1 MRDIGTQ
8 AYRALRDRGPRRF
21 LADATAETVERWL
34 VPRID
39 HWFANRILDERSL
52 SAICAAEDTFF
63 DHYDRAESYALDLP
77 ITPDGYHGAER
88 ERMLETYA
96 SGMRIDAPYVCELTD
111 VDLVGPDAVS
121 IKDRAYV
128 FENSLESTKR
138 LTTSSLRAVSKGTPP
153 VQSPWLRPDR
163 KFDTI
168 VSLVG
173 PWVGNYTHWFQ
184 DYLTRLEGLEH
195 YRSET
200 GANPAVL
207 IPSGASG
214 WMRDALRAMGY
225 GPDRWTEWRGG
236 RARAD
241 RLIVSSVR
249 REARERAPNRRI
261 VYSPTGVRWV
271 RDRIRSGIDAERTV
285 AHSERIYLSRSNAL
299 TRRVRNE
306 DEVMGLL
313 ADWGFE
319 RYRPEEL
326 SFAEQVTLFSNAEA
340 IVSPHGS
347 GLMNQIFADDAAVIE
362 LMGKKQTVTSPATEY
377 FYAELLGHDYACVP
391 GEAVGTDLRT
401 DVSGLKIVLEK
412 LLGPP

>member
-1 MRDIGTQ
+1 MFFEQYDTAESYTLDLPTTPYGYDDDTRERMLDIYASGMTIE
-8 AYRALRDRGPRRF
+8 APF
-21 LADATAETVERWL
+21 ICELADAT
-34 VPRID
+34 
-39 HWFANRILDERSL
+39 
-52 SAICAAEDTFF
+52 
-63 DHYDRAESYALDLP
+63 
-77 ITPDGYHGAER
+77 
-88 ERMLETYA
+88 
-96 SGMRIDAPYVCELTD
+96 
-111 VDLVGPDAVS
+111 LVGPDAVP
-121 IKDRAYV
+121 IVDGKYV
-128 FENSLESTKR
+128 FENSLESRKR
-138 LTTSSLRAVSKGTPP
+138 LTTSCLAALAKGTPP
-153 VQSPWLRPDR
+153 VEAAWLHPDR
-163 KFDTI
+163 EFDI
-168 VSLVG
+168 VISLVG
-173 PWVGNYTHWFQ
+173 PWAGNYTHWFQ
-184 DYLTRLEGLEH
+184 DYLTRLEGLEY
-195 YRSET
+195 YRSKR
-200 GANPAVL
+200 GVDPAVL
-207 IPSGASG
+207 IPSEASG

-225 GPDRWTEWRGG
+225 GPDQWLEWTGG
-236 RARAD
+236 RARVD

-249 REARERAPNRRI
+249 REDRTRAPNRRI
-261 VYSPTGVRWV
+261 IYSPTGVRWV